1 MDLIDRCEFRGRLAG
16 AAVVVCPPGL
26 ADDALRLIGRTACQG
41 AERCT
46 AWFWDDPTL
55 APEVPPTVEQPM
67 SAAQAEAAVAI
78 YIADTSRLWR
88 AAGPEAQAPVEL
100 DDMGGPSDGRIMP
113 VRAPGPPRRSR
124 RPRSPLA

>member
-55 APEVPPTVEQPM
+55 APETPPTVEQPM
-67 SAAQAEAAVAI
+67 TAAQAEAVVAI

-88 AAGPEAQAPVEL
+88 AGAEAHAPCEL
-100 DDMGGPSDGRIMP
+100 DDTGGPTDGWIMP
-113 VRAPGPPRRSR
+113 VRAPGPSRRSR

>member
-78 YIADTSRLWR
+78 YIADTAQLWR
-88 AAGPEAQAPVEL
+88 AAGAEGPAPCCL
-100 DDMGGPSDGRIMP
+100 DHTDGLPDGWIMP
-113 VRAPGPPRRSR
+113 VRAPGP
-124 RPRSPLA
+124 L